1 MSTAFEDYTKQDS
14 STANY
19 YNLIM
24 PSGTGTTYWV
34 ASRCVDAYS
43 SGCYFNVRGVASGC
57 VYAYNVSD
65 SRANTRGDSRALFPV
80 ITLNSSLIEGDA
92 STGFSVK

>member
-34 ASRCVDAYS
+34 ASRCVGAYS
-43 SGCYFNVRGVASGC
+43 SSCLFYVRYVDSGGVDAYFMCSSGVIT
-57 VYAYNVSD
+57 YDN
-65 SRANTRGDSRALFPV
+65 SRALFPV

>member
-34 ASRCVDAYS
+34 ASRCVGADSSACRFAVRRVDSGNVGAYS
-43 SGCYFNVRGVASGC
+43 MCYSNG
-57 VYAYNVSD
+57 NPSD
-65 SRANTRGDSRALFPV
+65 NSRALFPV

>member
-34 ASRCVDAYS
+34 ASRCVHADS
-43 SGCYFNVRGVASGC
+43 SDCSFIVRGVDSGGVSANGMCGSGGGASG
-57 VYAYNVSD
+57 
-65 SRANTRGDSRALFPV
+65 GSRALFPV